1 MIFNVIWTYVL
12 VRGSAVNN
20 GTLPYGNGAFLS
32 QLFGAI
38 LRPSGSPPT
47 KSSKPQRC
55 CCTSGSCLRS

>member
-20 GTLPYGNGAFLS
+20 GTLPYGNGAFYRS
-32 QLFGAI
+32 YSARFFA
-38 LRPSGSPPT
+38 PSGSPPT